1 MLRPLAVATILL
13 AYLIV
18 PAGSQ
23 SPAPVAAPAAPSPG
37 KPVAKKPAPKAKA
50 AAKLAAAVNSGPCR
64 LGVIPVIG
72 EHFSV
77 QKFGVTIFEVEFA
90 DVPIDW
96 GLDDLAFARVR
107 AITGVDPTIRK
118 ITYPKG
124 AFDPFYH
131 PKSTLLPNPDEG
143 LSAIVHG
150 ITLNAHCE
158 RYLVITTFQGKLGG
172 NSNQL
177 LVGIGAYNQG
187 LGSIIRHSHLF
198 ANIELTLIDGKTY
211 EKDRRPF
218 ANFGA
223 HFAESL
229 RMTEDPLVK
238 LDNSQ
243 FPDPPATASS
253 STVLRERIG
262 ALVATRLD
270 AALPGYLKE
279 E

>member
-1 MLRPLAVATILL
+1 MLRPLAVVAVVL
-13 AYLIV
+13 ASFV
-18 PAGSQ
+18 SPAWSQ
-23 SPAPVAAPAAPSPG
+23 SPSTTPAAPG
-37 KPVAKKPAPKAKA
+37 APVAKKPVPKAKA
-50 AAKLAAAVNSGPCR
+50 KATVKPAAAVERGPCR

-96 GLDDLAFARVR
+96 GLDDLAFARVQ
-107 AITGVDPTIRK
+107 ATTGADPTVQK
-118 ITYPKG
+118 IAYPKG

-131 PKSTLLPNPDEG
+131 PKSRLLPDPNEG

-150 ITLNAHCE
+150 ITVNAHCE

-177 LVGIGAYNQG
+177 LVGIGTYNQG

-223 HFAESL
+223 HLAESL
-229 RMTEDPLVK
+229 RVTEDPLVK

-243 FPDPPATASS
+243 FPDPPATASG
-253 STVLRERIG
+253 STVLRERVR
-262 ALVATRLD
+262 ALVASRLD
-270 AALPGYLKE
+270 QALPGYLKE